1 MAIFVEG
8 PSADYAFTCFN
19 PDTGVNFAHGSYPKE
34 IKRTLPIFSAGIGQ
48 KSIF

>member
-34 IKRTLPIFSAGIGQ
+34 IKTTLACGQ
-48 KSIF
+48 